1 MQQINSEIP
10 DLLKEKNSNQEPLID
25 KSDDIK
31 EEEEVLRPAHEIIEA
46 LNEIDDDLLQK
57 VSSRS

>member
-1 MQQINSEIP
+1 MQINEEIP
-10 DLLKEKNSNQEPLID
+10 GNQEPLID

-46 LNEIDDDLLQK
+46 LNDIDDDLL
-57 VSSRS
+57 